1 MITKAFQNI
10 TLSRL
15 GMGNMRLPMQ
25 RPGDPKSPIDWPA
38 AHEILD
44 YAMANGINYYDTAYV
59 YQGGESERCVGEG
72 MKKYPRESFYLATKY
87 NVGAN
92 PDYKAVFAEQLERLQ
107 TDYIDFYLI
116 HCLLD
121 NNVDTYLNNG
131 CIDYFLDLKTQGKI
145 KYLGFSSHASPATLE
160 RFANHHQ
167 WDFAQLQINYFDWNY
182 STTKEEYRILDERNI
197 PIMVMEPIRGGRL
210 ASLTPEA
217 EALLKQAH
225 PDWSIASW
233 ALRFVR
239 TLPRVQ
245 VILSGMSSMDQIR
258 NNVETFSE
266 PAELSEQDMAVLMQA
281 CDLFH
286 TQLQVPCT
294 GCRYCCDDCP
304 MQINIPEYL
313 KIYNAMKVGKGG
325 IAQQLE
331 KVETEGKFDACV
343 GCGACTGHCPQNID
357 VPAIMAALKEK
368 FGA

>member
-1 MITKAFQNI
+1 MIYKAFQDI

-15 GMGNMRLPMQ
+15 GMGNMRLPALH
-25 RPGDPKSPIDWPA
+25 PGDPKSPIDWPA

-44 YAMANGINYYDTAYV
+44 YAMASGINYYDTAYV

-72 MKKYPRESFYLATKY
+72 MKKYDRSSFYFATKY
-87 NVGAN
+87 NVRAN
-92 PDYKAVFAEQLERLQ
+92 PNYEEVFATQLERMQ

-116 HCLLD
+116 HCLMD
-121 NNVDTYLNNG
+121 SNVDDYLNNG
-131 CIDYFLDLKTQGKI
+131 CIDFFLQKKAEGKI

-160 RFANHHQ
+160 RFANHHA

-182 STTKEEYRILDERNI
+182 RTTQEEYRILDERNI
-197 PIMVMEPIRGGRL
+197 PIMVMEPVRGGRL
-210 ASLTPEA
+210 ASLTPDA
-217 EALLKQAH
+217 EKILKDAH

-245 VILSGMSSMDQIR
+245 VILSGMSNMDQIKD
-258 NNVETFSE
+258 NVATFSDE
-266 PAELSEQDMAVLMQA
+266 AELSQADLDTLMKA

-286 TQLQVPCT
+286 SSLQVPCT

-313 KIYNAMKVGKGG
+313 KVYNAWKIGEGG
-325 IAQQLE
+325 IRQDLAE
-331 KVETEGKFDACV
+331 VESQGKFTDCV
-343 GCGACTGHCPQNID
+343 GCGACTGHCPQSID
-357 VPAIMAALKEK
+357 VPAIMAELKEK
-368 FGA
+368 FGE